1 MVSRPRILAS
11 MRAWREG
18 DNGGQRLG
26 VAHGRERRCLN
37 KALDHDVAV
46 TAKMSSYHGAP
57 RPTRVRAAPRTDRRS
72 AACTTHVWCN
82 GGERPRCLGRGVG
95 LGKARGLGRRAT
107 SGGGASGGART
118 RMLRVLVRGRGVA
131 AHSAADPFS
140 IC

>member
-1 MVSRPRILAS
+1 
-11 MRAWREG
+11 
-18 DNGGQRLG
+18 
-26 VAHGRERRCLN
+26 VAHGGERRCLN
-37 KALDHDVAV
+37 KALDRDVTV
-46 TAKMSSYHGAP
+46 TAKMPPYHGTP
-57 RPTRVRAAPRTDRRS
+57 RTARVRAAPRTGRRS
-72 AACTTHVWCN
+72 AASTAHVRLHGW
-82 GGERPRCLGRGVG
+82 ERPRHLGRGVG